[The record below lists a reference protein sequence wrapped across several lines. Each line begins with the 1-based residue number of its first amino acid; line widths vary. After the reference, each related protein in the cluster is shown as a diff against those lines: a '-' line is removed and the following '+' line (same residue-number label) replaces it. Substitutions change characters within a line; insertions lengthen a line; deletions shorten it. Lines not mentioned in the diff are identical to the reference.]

1 MEKDMKLGLI
11 GNPLGH
17 SWSPAIHSYLIHA
30 DYSLMPL
37 EEEEL
42 KPFLEKRD
50 FDGINVT
57 IPYKQTVI
65 PCLDELD
72 ENAEKI
78 GAVNCIVNE
87 NGRLKGYNTDYEGFR
102 DMLIGHDV
110 PVEGNNVA
118 VLGSGGASKA
128 VRQAIISL
136 KGNPVIISRHKKDG
150 VLTYDELYEQ
160 ENNFQIIV
168 NTTPV
173 GMSPHMDEVPL
184 DLSRFTS
191 LHYVVDIIANPLC
204 TKLCFEAKRLGIPH
218 LGGFEMLVRQALAA
232 DRYFLR
238 KDVDE
243 KLVVPCMNALLEER
257 RNIVL
262 TGMPTSGKT
271 TIAEKLQELTGK
283 KTIEMD
289 DEIVQRIGMSIS
301 DYFAEY
307 GEESFRRI
315 EREVAEEHMEGKG
328 EIISCGGG
336 VIKTPETMRALC
348 SNGTVIWIDRD
359 LNYLYSTSDRPLASD
374 QKQVLNLYQQRLPLY
389 DMYSDIHVKNNSS
402 LEDCIDKIIKET
414 GIKEKR
420 K

>member
-1 MEKDMKLGLI
+1 MKLGLI

-17 SWSPAIHSYLIHA
+17 SWSPAIHKYLIHA
-30 DYSLMPL
+30 DYSLIPL
-37 EEEEL
+37 EEDEL
-42 KPFLEKRD
+42 KPFLEKRN

-57 IPYKQTVI
+57 IPYKQAVI
-65 PCLDELD
+65 PFLDELD

-78 GAVNCIVNE
+78 GAVNCVVNE
-87 NGRLKGYNTDYEGFR
+87 CGKLKGYNTDYEGFR
-102 DMLIGHDV
+102 DMLIGHAV
-110 PVEGNNVA
+110 PIEGNNVA
-118 VLGSGGASKA
+118 VLGSGGASRA
-128 VRQAIISL
+128 IRQAILSL
-136 KGNPVIISRHKKDG
+136 KGHPVIISRHQKEN

-160 ENNFQIIV
+160 EKNFQIIV

-191 LHYVVDIIANPLC
+191 LQYVVDIIANPLC
-204 TKLCFEAKRLGIPH
+204 TKLCFEAKRLGIPS

-232 DRYFLR
+232 DRYFLK

-243 KLVVPCMNALLEER
+243 NLVAPCMNALLEEK

-271 TIAEKLQELTGK
+271 TIAERLQELTGK
-283 KTIEMD
+283 KTVEMD
-289 DEIVQRIGMSIS
+289 DEIVRRIGMSIS
-301 DYFAEY
+301 DYFAQY

-315 EREVAEEHMEGKG
+315 EKEVAEEHIEGRG

-336 VIKTPETMRALC
+336 VIKTPETMRAL
-348 SNGTVIWIDRD
+348 SANGTVIWIDRD
-359 LNYLYSTSDRPLASD
+359 LNYLYSTSDRPLAND
-374 QKQVLNLYQQRLPLY
+374 QKQVLALYRERLPLY
-389 DMYSDIHVKNNSS
+389 EMYSNVRVKNNSS
-402 LEDCIDKIIKET
+402 LEDCIEKIIEET